1 MDYCLLGAFRA
12 FGRQVFIEVLV
23 DVVIDL
29 IKRVLHNTTSYF
41 LPRELL
47 NNGLPSNVRLSCALA
62 PRAKRQDLAWFLSEG
77 RLVPNESSKTMPKDG
92 VSSNRRHRRCT
103 SGRNIGAGDVIPAQ
117 VLLRTGLYKGTPKPS

>member
-47 NNGLPSNVRLSCALA
+47 NNGLPSNVRLSCTLA
-62 PRAKRQDLAWFLSEG
+62 PGAKRQDLAWFLSEG
-77 RLVPNESSKTMPKDG
+77 RLVPNESSKTMTKDG
-92 VSSNRRHRRCT
+92 ASSNRLLCIAAVRVDAI
-103 SGRNIGAGDVIPAQ
+103 SGQ
-117 VLLRTGLYKGTPKPS
+117 VT